1 MKRIAFHSTKG
12 GVGTT
17 SLAAHLCAV
26 ARDGGI
32 RVAGLSL
39 DPTGDLAQWL
49 APLDIPC
56 LDGLR
61 GEMPTADTEVLVVDI
76 NTQIQD
82 LPPEIDQFIIPI
94 DGRMSYEHALRLS
107 DRLPGAVLWL
117 ANHVHTPG
125 FCIRFEIPRHL
136 ARVQQLLPGVP
147 RSHAIAEAGAERKL
161 VWHTE
166 DGAVAAGSVF
176 LRDAL
181 QTVLERAGF
190 TLKSRAPRWYEQTSP
205 EPVAD
210 ATAVTR
216 KAHAIV
222 ASLVDAELRRWP
234 SPGMLD
240 LAREGL
246 LTGLEEHEEGGELD
260 PAVRRELGA
269 LAHQLWTAA
278 GVRRS

>member
-61 GEMPTADTEVLVVDI
+61 GEMPTADTELLVVDI

-125 FCIRFEIPRHL
+125 FCVRFEIPRHL

-147 RSHAIAEAGAERKL
+147 RSHAIAEAGAMRRL
-161 VWHTE
+161 VWFTE
-166 DGAVAAGSVF
+166 EGARSPGALY
-176 LRDAL
+176 LRSTL
-181 QTVLERAGF
+181 ETVLERAGF
-190 TLKSRAPRWYEQTSP
+190 ELTVRTPRHSASP
-205 EPVAD
+205 PLAD
-210 ATAVTR
+210 AGAAVR
-216 KAHAIV
+216 HAHAI
-222 ASLVDAELRRWP
+222 AAALLDAEIESWP
-234 SPGMLD
+234 SPRMEA
-240 LAREGL
+240 LADEGL
-246 LTGLEEHEEGGELD
+246 LDGPRDGAD
-260 PAVRRELGA
+260 PARDREIQRA
-269 LAHQLWTAA
+269 LAGLADALWDKA
-278 GVRRS
+278 GVSPRGRR